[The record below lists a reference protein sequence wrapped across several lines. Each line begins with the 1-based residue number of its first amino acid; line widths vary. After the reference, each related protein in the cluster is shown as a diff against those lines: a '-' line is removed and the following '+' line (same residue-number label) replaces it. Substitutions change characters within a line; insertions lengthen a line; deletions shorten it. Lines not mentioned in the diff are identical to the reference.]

1 MQINLNT
8 YLLKRCIGKRYERLR
23 YEDKNSIIRL
33 FPFIIATVI
42 INLNLNSGGKVMNFK
57 KVGEQIAALRKAKG
71 LTQSELGERIG
82 VSFQAVSKWERG
94 ETLPDITLLPDLAKI
109 LETTVDFILIG
120 SEKVVEYKGK
130 FTVTDMK
137 KGLDCI
143 KNAGE
148 YLGKENIIYRAAI
161 KGINTDLNTDIEEAF
176 SNDYIFEA
184 FLAEA
189 IIQNLIYGLYVDIS
203 DVKNNFKHE
212 HFKNIVVDYCN
223 RRGIK

>member
-1 MQINLNT
+1 
-8 YLLKRCIGKRYERLR
+8 
-23 YEDKNSIIRL
+23 
-33 FPFIIATVI
+33 
-42 INLNLNSGGKVMNFK
+42 MNIE
-57 KVGEQIAALRKAKG
+57 KVGEQITVLRKSKG

-109 LETTVDFILIG
+109 LETTIDFILLG
-120 SEKVVEYKGK
+120 SEKVIEYKGK
-130 FTVTDMK
+130 FTVTDLK
-137 KGLDCI
+137 KGLNCL

-148 YLGKENIIYRAAI
+148 YLGTENIIYRASI
-161 KGINTDLNTDIEEAF
+161 KGINTELNTNIEEAF
-176 SNDYIFEA
+176 SNDYVFEA

-189 IIQNLIYGLYVDIS
+189 IIQNLISGLYVDVS

-223 RRGIK
+223 RYGIK